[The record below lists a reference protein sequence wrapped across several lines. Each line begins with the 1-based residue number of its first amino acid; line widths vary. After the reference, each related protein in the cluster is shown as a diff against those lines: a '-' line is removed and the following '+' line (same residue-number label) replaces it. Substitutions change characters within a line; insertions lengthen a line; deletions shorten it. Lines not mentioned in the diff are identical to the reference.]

1 MSGLNKEVTNILK
14 PNYKSTPVIKNNHLN
29 LNEEIYSSKNVLK
42 ETFHS
47 NKGFDKNIQIEIGQN
62 NFVSPNKRLTPKS
75 NSNNQAKNA
84 QVNLWRKPVHVGGGT
99 QVPINDKP
107 VNKFNKVKAVNL
119 NIKSHNLLLNSNLTG
134 LTGNNTNILS
144 TNYTEN
150 KRDDL
155 TTEMTEKTTSPI
167 NRCIN
172 PNLNQNEKHINI
184 NKAMK
189 KKFISKT
196 LKSDSNSKPAE
207 KFENFENFEKY
218 NQTNNFMT
226 NYKSNVN
233 VTPNTKE
240 NENFQSEILSSIMN
254 FKTLLKSNEKEN
266 NMDKLLSSEENAFK
280 IKELNCRLNIYG
292 GGIVNNM
299 FKTSHNISYDS
310 KNLLN
315 ENNIL
320 RRDTFIEPAGKPI
333 NVINAN
339 MLGEHNFTH
348 TNFLKKPAEKREDKM
363 IMMNEIAVNSDMRL
377 KRYEIL
383 LEFINS
389 NLKEINQIM
398 TNTNPNP
405 QGVPSG
411 INQHNQYNEQPNNSS
426 YINKIEEVNSNKMSS
441 LHSKINL
448 NSQAIIEKEMY
459 EFEESILNEKN
470 ILANRHFM
478 KNQREDSNVYL
489 NLDNIPESNLREM
502 ANKQKNE
509 AAPSFFVSSINS
521 DFYQHLLEESYSNI
535 NHNFINDMSSFRTQ
549 MDQTRKLER
558 MISYESD
565 KTPLQYMNNL
575 HKQSSVNVVP
585 KVSTTSTL
593 LNKDIMEIKASI
605 QEQVNQSNQ
614 SDTIVYYEGDENLEE
629 SDHDRTKEHIQT
641 VDPK

>member
-1 MSGLNKEVTNILK
+1 LTSSVNGISGLNKEVTNILK

-29 LNEEIYSSKNVLK
+29 LNEENSSSKNVFK

-47 NKGFDKNIQIEIGQN
+47 NKGLDNNIQIEIGQN
-62 NFVSPNKRLTPKS
+62 NFVSPHKRLTPKS

-99 QVPINDKP
+99 QVPINENQNKP

-119 NIKSHNLLLNSNLTG
+119 NIKSPNLLMNSNM
-134 LTGNNTNILS
+134 TGNNTNILS
-144 TNYTEN
+144 TNYTDN
-150 KRDDL
+150 KRDELL
-155 TTEMTEKTTSPI
+155 TELTEKTTSPI

-172 PNLNQNEKHINI
+172 PNDKNT
-184 NKAMK
+184 NKAIN

-196 LKSDSNSKPAE
+196 LKNDSNSKPV
-207 KFENFENFEKY
+207 EKY
-218 NQTNNFMT
+218 NQANNYMT
-226 NYKSNVN
+226 NYKTNVN
-233 VTPNTKE
+233 LTPAT
-240 NENFQSEILSSIMN
+240 NENYQSEILSSIMN

-266 NMDKLLSSEENAFK
+266 NMDKLLSSEENAYK
-280 IKELNCRLNIYG
+280 IQELNCRLNIYG

-299 FKTSHNISYDS
+299 YRTNHNISHDS

-315 ENNIL
+315 ENNII

-339 MLGEHNFTH
+339 MLGEH
-348 TNFLKKPAEKREDKM
+348 TNFFKRPEEKKEEK
-363 IMMNEIAVNSDMRL
+363 MMNEIAVNSDMRL

-398 TNTNPNP
+398 SNSHSNQQGLLCVPN
-405 QGVPSG
+405 Q
-411 INQHNQYNEQPNNSS
+411 QPNNSS
-426 YINKIEEVNSNKMSS
+426 DMNKIEEVNSNKMSS

-448 NSQAIIEKEMY
+448 NSQAMIEKDMY
-459 EFEESILNEKN
+459 EYEESILNEKVG
-470 ILANRHFM
+470 RPYM
-478 KNQREDSNVYL
+478 KNQREDSNIYL
-489 NLDNIPESNLREM
+489 NLDNITDNNQREI
-502 ANKQKNE
+502 ANKPKND

-549 MDQTRKLER
+549 LDQTRKLER

-565 KTPLQYMNNL
+565 KTPLQYLNNL
-575 HKQSSVNVVP
+575 HKQSVHNVVP
-585 KVSTTSTL
+585 KGSTTSTL
-593 LNKDIMEIKASI
+593 LNREIRESI
-605 QEQVNQSNQ
+605 KEQVNQSNH
-614 SDTIVYYEGDENLEE
+614 SDTVVYFEGEENLEE